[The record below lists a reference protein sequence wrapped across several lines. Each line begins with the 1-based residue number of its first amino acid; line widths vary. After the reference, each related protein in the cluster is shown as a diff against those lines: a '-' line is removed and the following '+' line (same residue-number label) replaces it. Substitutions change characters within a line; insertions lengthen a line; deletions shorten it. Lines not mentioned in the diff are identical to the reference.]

1 MDDGRVDFEIS
12 DHLNNGSGGTSLA
25 ALLIELPTGYQVTMV
40 AKNANGEY
48 AVNIGPAFN
57 GPIDAFQIDCSRAPV
72 IDAPIDL
79 CLCDEL
85 FEGSDGTYIVGN
97 YGWERM
103 KD

>member
-1 MDDGRVDFEIS
+1 MEEQTVWTVAEFLG
-12 DHLNNGSGGTSLA
+12 
-25 ALLIELPTGYQVTMV
+25 ELPVGHQVTMV
-40 AKNANGEY
+40 AKKANGEY
-48 AVNIGPAFN
+48 AVNVGPAAG
-57 GPIDAFQIDCSRAPV
+57 GPIDAYHIDCSV
-72 IDAPIDL
+72 IYAPIDL

>member
-1 MDDGRVDFEIS
+1 MEEPTPKIMLEF
-12 DHLNNGSGGTSLA
+12 LA
-25 ALLIELPTGYQVTMV
+25 TLPIGHQLTMV
-40 AKNANGEY
+40 AKKADPIQWRGYEY
-48 AVNIGPAFN
+48 AVNVGPAAG
-57 GPIDAFQIDCSRAPV
+57 GPIDAYHIDCSV

-103 KD
+103 PDA